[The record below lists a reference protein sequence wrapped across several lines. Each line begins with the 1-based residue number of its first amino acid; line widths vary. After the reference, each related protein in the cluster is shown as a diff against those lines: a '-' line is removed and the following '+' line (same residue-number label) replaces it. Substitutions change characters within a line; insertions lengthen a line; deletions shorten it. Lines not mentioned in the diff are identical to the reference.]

1 MRRPEKVCPMRTL
14 PRAAHAAFVLAL
26 TTLAH
31 AEINPKNFDPEIR
44 PQDDFYRYANGAW
57 LKNNPV
63 PAEESRWGGFSVL
76 QEDNQKNLHTILERA
91 AAGKIPSPI
100 EKLVGDFYASGMD
113 EAAIEAAG
121 TRPLAPEFARIAAIK
136 TPDDIMA
143 SLARFHRMGVRA
155 GFGFYSGAD
164 AKNSNLEIAQLRQ
177 GGLSL
182 PDRDYYLHDDEKS
195 KTIRTAYV
203 AHVTKMFGLLGD
215 SPAVAEAAANAV
227 LTLETKLATASLKRV
242 LLRNPYASYHKMP
255 VTDLAKTTGELDWA
269 AFFKA
274 VDAPTFT
281 EINLAHPDFYKA
293 FATELNATPVG
304 DWQYYLRWHLLRAAA
319 PHLSSAFV
327 NENFAFYSTTLNG
340 VKVLKPRWKRI
351 VAQTDSSLG
360 EALGQL
366 YVAEYFPPEAKA
378 RVLKLVADLRAVFR
392 ARLETLDWMD
402 ETTRTRALAKLD
414 AFTVKMGYPDKWKD
428 YSAVVIDRGP
438 YVLNVFRAAEFE
450 ARRNLQK
457 IGKAVDKTE
466 WGMTPPTVNAY
477 FSPSVNGIA
486 FPAGI
491 LQPPFFDPK
500 ADDAVNYGGIGT
512 VIGHEI
518 THGFDDQGRQYDAQ
532 GNLTDWW
539 TPESAAK
546 FKQRAAIVV
555 KQFAGYSALPGLNVN
570 GELTLGENIADLGGV
585 KVAYAALQRAL
596 ADQVRTPID
605 GFTPEQRFFL
615 SWATIWRNNIRP
627 ENLRVRVMTDTHS
640 PGEFR
645 ANGPLTNLDEFA
657 AAFGVPEGAAMRR
670 TPAER
675 VTIW

>member
-1 MRRPEKVCPMRTL
+1 MRTL

-76 QEDNQKNLHTILERA
+76 QEDNQKNLHTILQRA
-91 AAGKIPSPI
+91 AAAKTPSAI

-136 TPDDIMA
+136 NPDDIMA

-182 PDRDYYLHDDEKS
+182 PDRDYYLNDDEKS
-195 KTIRTAYV
+195 KNIRAAFR
-203 AHVTKMFGLLGD
+203 AHVSKMFILLGD
-215 SPAVAEAAANAV
+215 TPAVAESDADAV
-227 LTLETKLATASLKRV
+227 IALETKFAAASLKRV

-255 VTDLAKTTGELDWA
+255 VTDLAKTTGALDWA
-269 AFFKA
+269 AYFKA
-274 VDAPTFT
+274 VETPAFT
-281 EINLAHPDFYKA
+281 EINLAHPDFYKV
-293 FATELNATPVG
+293 FAAELAATSIA
-304 DWQYYLRWHLLRAAA
+304 DWQTYLRWHLVRAAA
-319 PHLSSAFV
+319 PHLGAAFV
-327 NENFAFYSTTLNG
+327 NENFAFFGTTLNG
-340 VKVLKPRWKRI
+340 TTALKARWKRI
-351 VAQTDSSLG
+351 VAQTDNSLG

-378 RVLKLVADLRAVFR
+378 RVLKLVADLRAVLR
-392 ARLETLDWMD
+392 ARLETLEWMD
-402 ETTRTRALAKLD
+402 APTRTRALAKLD
-414 AFTVKMGYPDKWKD
+414 AFTVKIGYPDTWKD
-428 YSAVVIDRGP
+428 YSTVKIDRGSH
-438 YVLNVFRAAEFE
+438 VLNVFRAAEFE
-450 ARRNLQK
+450 TRRNFRK
-457 IGKAVDKTE
+457 IGQPVDKTE

-477 FSPSVNGIA
+477 YSPSANGIA

-512 VIGHEI
+512 VIGHEM
-518 THGFDDQGRQYDAQ
+518 THGFDDQGRQFDAQ

-539 TPESAAK
+539 TPESAAR
-546 FKQRAAIVV
+546 FKERAAVVV
-555 KQFAGYSALPGLNVN
+555 KQFAGYAPLPGLNLN

-585 KVAYAALQRAL
+585 KIAYAALQKAL
-596 ADQVRTPID
+596 ADQPRTPID

-627 ENLRVRVMTDTHS
+627 ENLRMRVMTDPHS

-670 TPAER
+670 ARAER
-675 VTIW
+675 VNIW